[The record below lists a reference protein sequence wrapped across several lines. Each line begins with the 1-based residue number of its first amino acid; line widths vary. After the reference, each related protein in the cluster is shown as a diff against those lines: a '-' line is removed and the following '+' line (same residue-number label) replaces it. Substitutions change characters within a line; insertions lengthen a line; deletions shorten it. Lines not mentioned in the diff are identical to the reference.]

1 MPPRNRQIRLTLGLH
16 RRQERIRLCGQ
27 IDPLPRGQGLPPAHG
42 YQIRG
47 QCRVTVSVASHLDVQ
62 IAPAHAQQTPESQPG
77 TRLPV
82 HIGQHARQFHVHRG
96 LGGADAFVAYVARA
110 VRHGQA
116 QQHRGLRPV
125 VHADVAA
132 VEGAVHLEIVLGLA
146 GEARGG
152 PAAPEGP
159 GRDAV
164 VAGAGQGQLKGAAG
178 QEVFGRGGLE
188 AEEV

>member
-1 MPPRNRQIRLTLGLH
+1 MHLGVSRHL
-16 RRQERIRLCGQ
+16 Q
-27 IDPLPRGQGLPPAHG
+27 AH
-42 YQIRG
+42 
-47 QCRVTVSVASHLDVQ
+47 L
-62 IAPAHAQQTPESQPG
+62 APARACQAPHPQPG

-82 HIGQHARQFHVHRG
+82 HIRQHARQFHVRHG
-96 LGGADAFVAYVARA
+96 IGGAGAFVAHLAGA
-110 VRHGQA
+110 VGQGQA

-132 VEGAVHLEIVLGLA
+132 VKRAVHLEIVLGLA

-178 QEVFGRGGLE
+178 QEVFGRDGLE